1 MMNKQALLEKRQRI
15 DQFRQSSSLSPL
27 HAEQLGQ
34 SIASSWQRSASAAIP
49 KDRMAAPINHQHRRG
64 LNGALEHAL
73 QLCTEDLK
81 HIAQQSSMVIA
92 VGDIGST
99 IVWSASSHQMQRA
112 AESVHFVE
120 GGQWREELVGT
131 NALALSLKTQQSSC
145 VFSNEHYMTSIQDWV
160 CYAAPII
167 DPYSKQLLGVIDL
180 STTWKNH
187 NSLGL
192 LAAERCSSIIQSA
205 LLEYQK
211 QQLFIRAFAVPQI
224 LFNGK
229 ALVLTPRQIEILAI
243 LALCPQ
249 GLTLDTL
256 HQALYG
262 ERKVSV
268 GTLKAEMSQLRDI
281 LGGMLGSRPY
291 RLLVNVDADF
301 LQAEQA
307 LDAGY
312 LETALRLYT
321 GVFLAKTESPF
332 LCAWRDCLESRL
344 SDAIF
349 KANET
354 DVLLKHVAHF
364 PEAIDAVERLI
375 ELMPKTHPVHQ
386 TLLKFKDRED
396 F

>member
-1 MMNKQALLEKRQRI
+1 L
-15 DQFRQSSSLSPL
+15 SLK
-27 HAEQLGQ
+27 HADQLGQ
-34 SIASSWQRSASAAIP
+34 SILSSWQRSNSAAIP
-49 KDRMAAPINHQHRRG
+49 KDREAAPLMSVKQERKTV
-64 LNGALEHAL
+64 LERAIEHCSDEL
-73 QLCTEDLK
+73 T
-81 HIAQQSSMVIA
+81 HIAEQSAMVAA

-99 IVWSASSHQMQRA
+99 IIWSAASGQMRNA
-112 AESVHFVE
+112 AERVHFIA
-120 GGQWREELVGT
+120 GGQWREDLVGT

-145 VFSNEHYMTSIQDWV
+145 VFSNEHFMSSVHDWV
-160 CYAAPII
+160 CYASPII
-167 DPYSKQLLGVIDL
+167 DPYSKQVLGVIDL
-180 STTWKNH
+180 STTWNYH

-192 LAAERCSSIIQSA
+192 LAAERCASIIQSA
-205 LLEYQK
+205 LLEF
-211 QQLFIRAFAVPQI
+211 QQQHLFIRAFAVPQV

-229 ALVLTPRQIEILAI
+229 IVVLTPRQIEILTI

-249 GLTLDTL
+249 GMNLENL

-291 RLLVNVDADF
+291 RLLAHVEADF
-301 LQAEQA
+301 LQAENA

-312 LETALRLYT
+312 IESALKLCK

-332 LCAWRDCLESRL
+332 LSAWRDCLESRL
-344 SDAIF
+344 SEAIF

-354 DVLLKHVAHF
+354 DVLLKHLAHF

-375 ELMPKTHPVHQ
+375 ELTPVGHPAHQ
-386 TLLKFKDRED
+386 MLMKYKDEH
-396 F
+396 

>member
-1 MMNKQALLEKRQRI
+1 MAEMKSLIEKRKQI
-15 DQFRQSSSLSPL
+15 EQFRQSNSLSAQ

-34 SIASSWQRSASAAIP
+34 SIHSSWRRSHSAAIP
-49 KDRMAAPINHQHRRG
+49 KDRIAAPLQQDRQQAPD
-64 LNGALEHAL
+64 ALQHAL
-73 QLCTEDLK
+73 KRCADDLK
-81 HIAQQSSMVIA
+81 HIAEQSSMVVA
-92 VGDIGST
+92 VGDVGST
-99 IVWSASSHQMQRA
+99 IIWSASSRQMQSA
-112 AESVHFVE
+112 AESVHFMQ
-120 GGQWREELVGT
+120 GGQWKEELVGT

-145 VFSNEHYMTSIQDWV
+145 VFSNEHYMASIHDWV

-167 DPYSKQLLGVIDL
+167 DPYSKQVLGVIDL
-180 STTWKNH
+180 STTWQHH

-192 LAAERCSSIIQSA
+192 LAAERCASIVQAA
-205 LLEYQK
+205 LLEQHQ
-211 QQLFIRAFAVPQI
+211 QQLYIRAFASSQV

-229 ALVLTPRQIEILAI
+229 ILVMTPRQIEILTI

-249 GLTLDTL
+249 GMTLDTL

-262 ERKVSV
+262 ERKVSI
-268 GTLKAEMSQLRDI
+268 GTLKAEMSQLRDM

-291 RLLVNVDADF
+291 RILANVEADF

-312 LETALRLYT
+312 TESALKLCS

-349 KANET
+349 KADET
-354 DVLLKHVAHF
+354 DVLLKHVARF

-375 ELMPKTHPVHQ
+375 ELMPKQHPVHQ
-386 TLLKFKDRED
+386 YLVRNKTLNGG
-396 F
+396 

>member
-1 MMNKQALLEKRQRI
+1 MRNLVEKRKQI
-15 DQFRQSSSLSPL
+15 EKFRQSSSLSPT
-27 HAEQLGQ
+27 HAELLGQ
-34 SIASSWQRSASAAIP
+34 SILSSWNRSKTAEIP
-49 KDRMAAPINHQHRRG
+49 KDRSAAPMQTVAKLTPN
-64 LNGALEHAL
+64 ALEHAL
-73 QLCTEDLK
+73 RLCAEDLK
-81 HIAQQSSMVIA
+81 RIAQQSSMVVA
-92 VGDIGST
+92 VGDVGST
-99 IVWSASSHQMQRA
+99 IIWTASSQQMQSA
-112 AESVHFVE
+112 AESVHFMQ
-120 GGQWREELVGT
+120 GGQWKEELVGT

-145 VFSNEHYMTSIQDWV
+145 VFSNEHYMSSIHDWV
-160 CYAAPII
+160 CYAAPIV
-167 DPYSKQLLGVIDL
+167 DPYSKQILGVIDL

-192 LAAERCSSIIQSA
+192 LAAERCASIIQSA
-205 LLEYQK
+205 LQEQYK
-211 QQLFIRAFAVPQI
+211 QQLYIRAFSASQV
-224 LFNGK
+224 LFNGRV
-229 ALVLTPRQIEILAI
+229 LVLTPRQIEILII

-249 GLTLDTL
+249 GMTLDTL

-262 ERKVSV
+262 ERKVSI
-268 GTLKAEMSQLRDI
+268 GTLKAEMSQLRDV

-291 RLLVNVDADF
+291 RILANVEADF

-312 LETALRLYT
+312 MESALKLCS

-354 DVLLKHVAHF
+354 DVLLRHIARF

-375 ELMPKTHPVHQ
+375 ELMPKQHPVHQ
-386 TLLKFKDRED
+386 TLLKYKNYMAS
-396 F
+396 